1 MIEELAASEG
11 GVFTSGQAARFGL
24 PRYALSQAEKRG
36 QIERLH
42 HAAYRLSSAMDDG
55 LDMLRATYK
64 LTSPTMLTP
73 ERMGVAFDG
82 VAVYGAT
89 AAYVLEIG
97 NLRPTPWEIAVP
109 QRFNSRMQN
118 AKFRVR
124 QLSQDAVFWH
134 KMLPVTKPA
143 ETIAALI
150 FDNVDVSLVGEAFID
165 CVRKYG
171 ATTFDYDR
179 LCALLS
185 DIQLHSL
192 CIAAEI
198 SHDGAFELVKLDA
211 LGHVALRE
219 GGM

>member
-42 HAAYRLSSAMDDG
+42 HAAYRLSSAIDDG
-55 LDMLRATYK
+55 LDILRAIYK
-64 LTSPTMLTP
+64 LTSPTMFTP
-73 ERMGVAFDG
+73 ERMSAAFDG
-82 VAVYGAT
+82 VAIYGAT
-89 AAYVLEIG
+89 AAYMLEIG

-109 QRFNSRMQN
+109 QRFNSRMHN

-124 QLSQDAVFWH
+124 QLSQDVVFWH
-134 KMLPVTKPA
+134 RLLPVTKPA
-143 ETIAALI
+143 ETIVSLVL
-150 FDNVDVSLVGEAFID
+150 DNVDISLVAEALID

-179 LCALLS
+179 LCSLL
-185 DIQLHSL
+185 DDAQLHSL
-192 CIAAEI
+192 CIAAGI
-198 SHDGAFELVKLDA
+198 SHKGPFELVKLDA

-219 GGM
+219 RGI